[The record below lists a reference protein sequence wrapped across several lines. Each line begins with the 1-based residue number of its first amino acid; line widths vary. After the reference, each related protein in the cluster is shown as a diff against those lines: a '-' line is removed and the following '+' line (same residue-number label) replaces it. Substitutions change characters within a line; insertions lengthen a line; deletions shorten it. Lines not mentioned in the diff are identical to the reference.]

1 MECLKCGASI
11 EWDNTYDSD
20 TCDNKH
26 IEYCIGHCPECDTIY
41 NWQEIY
47 KFEGQENLKIVT

>member
-1 MECLKCGASI
+1 MECLKCGAPI
-11 EWDNTYDSD
+11 ECDDIYDFN

-26 IEYCIGHCPECDTIY
+26 INYCIGHCLECNTEY